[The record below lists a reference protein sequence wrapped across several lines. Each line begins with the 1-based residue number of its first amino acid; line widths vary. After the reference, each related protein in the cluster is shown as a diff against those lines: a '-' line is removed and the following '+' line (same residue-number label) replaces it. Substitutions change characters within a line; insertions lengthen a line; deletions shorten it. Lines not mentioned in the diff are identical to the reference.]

1 MLALLVSVHS
11 LDLANSWLT
20 LTTITSGVMFV
31 GVSTGCCGVP
41 IALYDDVEDFVSTG
55 LASTFLSIANSI
67 AAGGVY
73 TESKRSA
80 FLTIRKKPGISLKAV
95 TYLV

>member
-1 MLALLVSVHS
+1 MAHS
-11 LDLANSWLT
+11 YYYNEWSYVCG
-20 LTTITSGVMFV
+20 SKNR
-31 GVSTGCCGVP
+31 TGCCGVP